1 MQRQNYQARGPV
13 KRTVLVTVRVVP
25 EQREVLHRLADERG
39 ETLSRMLL
47 SPWLTP
53 DGQKPQK
60 RSAKK
65 VAQPVAEAPA
75 AADACESDPRLRARS
90 VVTRVRAVSDF
101 GDQGTLFPVAG
112 GDR

>member
-13 KRTVLVTVRVVP
+13 KRTVLVTVRVIP

-47 SPWLTP
+47 SPWLTAN
-53 DGQKPQK
+53 GHKPPK

-65 VAQPVAEAPA
+65 AAQPVAEAPA
-75 AADACESDPRLRARS
+75 AADAREREPLLGARS
-90 VVTRVRAVSDF
+90 VVNRVRAASDF
-101 GDQGTLFPVAG
+101 GDQGTLFPVAD